1 MHGGV
6 VNENTPLL
14 HHLLDMAQAQ
24 RVGNIPAH
32 ANQHHFQ
39 RVVEPLENFAQGA
52 IDQTFTEIMHGS
64 DCPTSLLRHNLSHD
78 NIATSNADAAN
89 ATGSRSRSLARE
101 RVSFIT

>member
-64 DCPTSLLRHNLSHD
+64 DCPTSLLRHNP
-78 NIATSNADAAN
+78 ITSPVEHTQYDPHCCPVRP
-89 ATGSRSRSLARE
+89 GPFE
-101 RVSFIT
+101 RLEPYEG